1 MHDPKS
7 LTTSNTSTAFSVQG
21 VQLRVSVRAQDELPQ
36 AFLIHPNTPL
46 HRVFQAFCLQ
56 RGVSMSNSAY
66 LLDGCVLCH
75 GTAEKNDLEP
85 GDVIQHF
92 TKQLGD

>member
-1 MHDPKS
+1 MIQKS
-7 LTTSNTSTAFSVQG
+7 LTISDAPTAFQVQG
-21 VQLRVSVRAQDELPQ
+21 VQLKVLVRTEDELPQ
-36 AFLIHPNTPL
+36 AFLIHPSTPL

-56 RGVSMSNSAY
+56 RGVSMSDSTF
-66 LLDGCVLCH
+66 LLDGCVLCD
-75 GTAEKNDLEP
+75 GTAEQNDLEP